1 MCVTDERGTKTLLQI
16 RCKSSK
22 NGDKREDEWGARP
35 PANSLQMQ
43 ASASIGMRCKRSG
56 AGCKSAAKAAS
67 KRDRARSG
75 TGAAWRRRDL
85 GKPGIR
91 DHIGRARFRSAA
103 MSDNPAPHD
112 LWDNPMGT
120 DGFEFVEYTG
130 PDPQQLA
137 ALFQQMGFV
146 AAARHRSKNVTLYK
160 QGDVNFI
167 LNAEPESFAQAFARL
182 HGPSVCA
189 IAFRV
194 KDAAA
199 AYQRAISLGAKP
211 VHGKLG
217 PMELNIPAIEG
228 IGGSLIYLVD
238 RYGEHTIY
246 DVDFT
251 PLVAERTLPA
261 AGLAAIDHL
270 THNVHR
276 GRMSLWAEFYERLFN
291 FREVRYFDIE
301 GKLTGLKSKAMTSP
315 DGKIRIPIN
324 ESADD
329 KSQIAEYLEAYHGEG
344 IQHIALAATDIYG
357 TVEALR
363 GHDVS
368 FMSVP
373 ETYYEAVDARLPG
386 HGEDLARLKR
396 DQILI
401 DGAPA
406 QGQGLLLQIF
416 TETVI
421 GPIFFEIIQ
430 RKGNDGFGE
439 GNFRALF
446 ESIERDQIR
455 RGVLTPAS

>member
-1 MCVTDERGTKTLLQI
+1 M
-16 RCKSSK
+16 
-22 NGDKREDEWGARP
+22 A
-35 PANSLQMQ
+35 
-43 ASASIGMRCKRSG
+43 
-56 AGCKSAAKAAS
+56 
-67 KRDRARSG
+67 
-75 TGAAWRRRDL
+75 RRR
-85 GKPGIR
+85 
-91 DHIGRARFRSAA
+91 
-103 MSDNPAPHD
+103 D

-130 PDPQQLA
+130 PDPQALG
-137 ALFQQMGFV
+137 ALFERMGFL
-146 AAARHRSKNVTLYK
+146 AAARHRSKNVTLYQ

-194 KDAAA
+194 ADAAK
-199 AYQRAISLGAKP
+199 AYQRAIELGARP
-211 VHGKLG
+211 VHGKVG

-238 RYGEHTIY
+238 RYGERTIY

-251 PLVAERTLPA
+251 PLTADWA
-261 AGLAAIDHL
+261 ARGVGLTGIDHL

-276 GRMSLWAEFYERLFN
+276 GRMQLWAEFYERLFN

-301 GKLTGLKSKAMTSP
+301 GQMTGLRSKAMTSP
-315 DGKIRIPIN
+315 CGRIRIPIN

-344 IQHIALAATDIYG
+344 IQHIAMAAGDIYR

-363 GHDVS
+363 EREIG
-368 FMSVP
+368 FMAVP
-373 ETYYEAVDARLPG
+373 QTYYEAVDTRLPG
-386 HGEDLARLKR
+386 HGEDLARLRR

-401 DGAPA
+401 DGAPT

-430 RKGNDGFGE
+430 RKGNEGFGE

-455 RGVLTPAS
+455 RGVLRPAS